1 MFGLKKKEKNSEP
14 RLYSKEDLKKL
25 IYPLIIEQVMLSLM
39 GIIDTLM
46 VANVGESAVSA
57 VSCVDSINKL
67 VVYLLQSIA
76 TGGVI
81 LCSQYIGY
89 KDQKRANDTAGQVL
103 LCGFFISLAIMGFC
117 LIFRNGLLSLIFGSV
132 EADVMDASRSYFL
145 ITALSYPPMALFS
158 ACSAIYR
165 ATGNSRLPMTVSAI
179 SNILNIIGNALLLF
193 VVKMG
198 VAGAAIST
206 TGSVVFSAVVMLYVM
221 RQPGLSIRI
230 GKLTKLRPKMKSM
243 LWVLKIGIPTGV
255 ENSMFQFGKLVV
267 QSTVSTLGTAAIAS
281 NAIVVSL
288 ELISSMPPMGMYI
301 GLMTIVGTCIGA
313 GRTDDAKYYIRS
325 FTKWGGVI
333 ILVLGWAVFALTL
346 PIARIAGLSDEA
358 VTLTVKVMLMI
369 SVLKPFLWP
378 CGFIPNNGM
387 RAAGDGP
394 FSMIVSTFSMWIAR
408 VALST
413 VLCRVFGLGLFGI
426 WIGYEADWAVRSICN
441 IIRFRSGKWTKHQV
455 MQFDVDS
462 DA

>member
-1 MFGLKKKEKNSEP
+1 M
-14 RLYSKEDLKKL
+14 YSWDDLKKL

-39 GIIDTLM
+39 GIVDTLM
-46 VANVGESAVSA
+46 VSNVGESAVSA

-67 VVYLLQSIA
+67 VVYLLQSVA

-81 LCSQYIGY
+81 LCSQYMGY
-89 KDQKRANDTAGQVL
+89 KNQKKANDTAGQVL
-103 LCGFFISLAIMGFC
+103 LCGFFISLIIMAVCIGF
-117 LIFRNGLLSLIFGSV
+117 RDGLLSLIFGRV
-132 EADVMDASRSYFL
+132 EADVMEASRSYFL
-145 ITALSYPPMALFS
+145 ITAFSYPPMALFS

-165 ATGNSRLPMTVSAI
+165 ATGNSKLPMMVSAA
-179 SNILNIIGNALLLF
+179 SNVLNVIGNAILLF
-193 VVKMG
+193 VLKMG

-206 TGSVVFSAVVMLYVM
+206 TGSVLVSAVIMLYVM
-221 RQPGLSIRI
+221 RRPNLAIQI
-230 GKLTKLRPKMKSM
+230 GKLTKLRPHLKTM
-243 LWVLKIGIPTGV
+243 LWVLKIGIPTGI

-267 QSTVSTLGTAAIAS
+267 QSTVSTLGTTAIAS

-313 GRTDDAKYYIRS
+313 GKLDDAKFYIRT

-333 ILVLGWAVFALTL
+333 VFVLGWIVFAITL
-346 PIARIAGLSDEA
+346 PVSRLAGLSDSA
-358 VTLTVKVMLMI
+358 ADLTVEVMLMI

-378 CGFIPNNGM
+378 NGFIPNNGM
-387 RAAGDGP
+387 RAAGDGLY
-394 FSMIVSTFSMWIAR
+394 SMVTSTISMWVAR

-426 WIGYEADWAVRSICN
+426 WIGYEADWGVRSLCN
-441 IIRFRSGKWTKHQV
+441 IFRFRSGKWTRHHV

-462 DA
+462 DPQQDKQKD